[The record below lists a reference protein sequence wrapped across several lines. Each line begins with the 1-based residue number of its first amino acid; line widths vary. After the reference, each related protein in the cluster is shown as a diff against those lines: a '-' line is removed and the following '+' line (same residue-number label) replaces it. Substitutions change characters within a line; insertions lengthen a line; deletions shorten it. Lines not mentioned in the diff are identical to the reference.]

1 MPMWLFWFS
10 FGAPIYGI
18 FLTLAII
25 TYGEA
30 GLVALECAKIVS
42 KFASIV

>member
-30 GLVALECAKIVS
+30 GLAAPDYAKKVS